1 MTRRH
6 RRTWPRRLGTTL
18 AVVVSAMLAPDVV
31 RAANSVAR
39 PAINGVQTLDPSATW
54 QATSGAA
61 ELPSGNGA
69 NVPTPTYGIATD
81 VFDPSGQATTTVGG
95 YTFDLNAFLGAGAYY
110 DNGTSII
117 GQNTITTNLE
127 AGYFWNGHETLQQ
140 VVTNTTNFVS
150 GTTAWGGSTVAP
162 KYDRHATWAAM
173 LIGGRQTVG
182 GGIYQDGIAFGTDLR
197 AAAIASGWV
206 SPAYALSFNLT
217 VESFL
222 VPYERTFGVADV
234 VNSSYG
240 FTDPDGTDALSIVMD
255 AYAYQNP
262 LTTYVASAGN
272 SGPAAN
278 TVGAPGSDYNA
289 ITVGALTNAN
299 TFDAVASFSSRA
311 PQDFGY
317 VTTSGSVVSVAGVRA
332 AVDIAAPGASL
343 VSAFWGGQAGG
354 NNPTLTSS
362 TNQGIQP
369 DQYSLGIAGTS
380 FAAPLVAGGASLV
393 VSAAKTL
400 PSLASNPAAAQS
412 MVVKSLLL
420 NGADKTA
427 GWSNGQQTV
436 TVGGTT
442 YLSTTQSLDYA
453 AGAGRM
459 NLATTFD
466 QQVNGQTDV
475 VGTGTGS
482 LGTVARR
489 GWDYGTAV
497 IGVSNEYV
505 ISSVLTGSTTLTAS
519 LAWMRNRYF
528 DYATTNYADIAQ
540 ADLNLSIWELDG
552 GNAFTTLVARSESL
566 YNTVEHLSFTLPR
579 DGRYGVRVEYPLN
592 TFDNTIG
599 DVWGTVAFPQDYSVS
614 WSAVPEPTTATM
626 AISAVAIAVVTSRG
640 KRRDPHTASLRRSPA
655 PFDGDPTEVGHR

>member
-1 MTRRH
+1 
-6 RRTWPRRLGTTL
+6 LATL
-18 AVVVSAMLAPDVV
+18 AALTLPRGFAQ
-31 RAANSVAR
+31 AANPVAR
-39 PAINGVQTLDPSATW
+39 SAIAGVQTLDPSVTW
-54 QATSGAA
+54 RATSGGGD
-61 ELPSGNGA
+61 LPSGTGA
-69 NVPTPTYGIATD
+69 DAPTPTYGIATD
-81 VFDPSGQATTTVGG
+81 LFDPSGQATTTVGG
-95 YTFDLNAFLGAGAYY
+95 YTFDLNTFLGAGAYY
-110 DNGTSII
+110 DNGTPVI

-222 VPYERTFGVADV
+222 VPYERTFGVADI
-234 VNSSYG
+234 VNSSFG

-255 AYAYQNP
+255 AYAFQNP

-278 TVGAPGSDYNA
+278 TVGSPGSDYNA

-299 TFDAVASFSSRA
+299 AYDVVASFSSRA

-317 VTTSGSVVSVAGVRA
+317 VTTSGSVVSVPGVRA
-332 AVDIAAPGASL
+332 AVDISAPGASL

-380 FAAPLVAGGASLV
+380 FASPLVAGGASLL

-400 PSLASNPAAAQS
+400 PALSSNPAAAQS

-427 GWSNGQQTV
+427 GWSNGQQSV

-442 YLSTTQSLDYA
+442 YLQTTQSLDYA

-497 IGVSNEYV
+497 IGVSNDYV
-505 ISSVLTGSTTLTAS
+505 ITNVLTGSTTLTAS

-528 DYATTNYADIAQ
+528 DYATTNYADVAQ

-552 GNAFTTLVARSESL
+552 GDAFTTLIARSESL
-566 YNTVEHLSFTLPR
+566 YNTVEHLSFTLPH

-592 TFDNTIG
+592 TFDNTNGGI
-599 DVWGTVAFPQDYSVS
+599 WGSVAFPQDYSVS
-614 WSAVPEPTTATM
+614 WSAVPEPTTTTM
-626 AISAVAIAVVTSRG
+626 GIAAVAIAVVSRRG
-640 KRRDPHTASLRRSPA
+640 NRRGPDPA
-655 PFDGDPTEVGHR
+655 

>member
-1 MTRRH
+1 MRRQ
-6 RRTWPRRLGTTL
+6 RLEWPLRLAGAL
-18 AVVVSAMLAPDVV
+18 AIFVAMLLPGASLQ
-31 RAANSVAR
+31 AANSVAR
-39 PAINGVQTLDPSATW
+39 SAIGGVQTLDASATW
-54 QATSGAA
+54 QATSGGAD
-61 ELPSGNGA
+61 LPSGTAAG
-69 NVPTPTYGIATD
+69 VPTPTYGIATD

-95 YTFDLNAFLGAGAYY
+95 YTFDLNTFLGAGAYY
-110 DNGTSII
+110 DNGTPVI

-222 VPYERTFGVADV
+222 VPYERTFGVADI
-234 VNSSYG
+234 VNSSFG
-240 FTDPDGTDALSIVMD
+240 FTDPDGTEALSIVMD
-255 AYAYQNP
+255 AYAFQNP

-272 SGPAAN
+272 SGPASN
-278 TVGAPGSDYNA
+278 TVGSPGSDYNA

-299 TFDAVASFSSRA
+299 AFDVVASFSSRA

-317 VTTSGSVVSVAGVRA
+317 VTTSGSVVSVPGVRA
-332 AVDIAAPGASL
+332 AVDISAPGASL

-362 TNQGIQP
+362 TNQGTQP
-369 DQYSLGIAGTS
+369 NLYSLGIAGTS
-380 FAAPLVAGGASLV
+380 FASPLVAGGASLV

-400 PSLASNPAAAQS
+400 PALSSNPAAAQS
-412 MVVKSLLL
+412 VVVKSLLL

-427 GWSNGQQTV
+427 GWSNGQQSV

-442 YLSTTQSLDYA
+442 YLRTTQSLDYA

-482 LGTVARR
+482 LGPVARR

-497 IGVSNEYV
+497 VGVSNDYV
-505 ISSVLTGSTTLTAS
+505 ITNVLTGSTTLTAS

-528 DYATTNYADIAQ
+528 DYATTDYADVAQ

-552 GNAFTTLVARSESL
+552 SDAFTTLIARSESL
-566 YNTVEHLSFTLPR
+566 YNTVEHLSFTLPH

-592 TFDNTIG
+592 TFDNTTGGI
-599 DVWGTVAFPQDYSVS
+599 WGSVAFPQDYSVS

-626 AISAVAIAVVTSRG
+626 GISAIAIAIVILRG
-640 KRRDPHTASLRRSPA
+640 NRPGPDPA
-655 PFDGDPTEVGHR
+655 